1 MSARLPEIHLKT
13 TITDKLTRTYL
24 RKLNQQNYIATAS
37 AALIVTFSLIWLI
50 FQIGGYASTT
60 VTFFANSMYALTSL
74 IGAYWACITAY
85 RARYGPLRLEPRHQ
99 LAWLFI
105 GIGLFTN
112 GIGGIIYTYLEDY
125 VQKNPVPSPADIGFT
140 LFYIFTFIGL
150 LYMPTE
156 PTRRESSVR
165 IALDALITTI
175 CVLGVIWYFVIEPI
189 FGSQMQRPGF
199 SLGKLYVAVSYPFL
213 DVLLIFAIILLIRRR
228 VERILYPSLLLIG
241 VGIICQIWADSFYG
255 YLVPLNTYHTGT
267 AYIDTFWFI
276 GYLLIGLAALY
287 QYATIARRVFRERS
301 NTSHAD
307 NTSEYVPDSQDEGSH
322 RRYILLQSLL
332 IYIPLAALLA
342 LTLYSE
348 ITYNNQLSFSLVIT
362 TIIVAILVTIRYL
375 FATNEN
381 EILLRER
388 EQRSEM
394 AELLRILATQL
405 TEEIVLDRLL
415 TRLVTL
421 AASALGFDAVMLL
434 LAEDYDRP
442 LDKQSILLVRAAS
455 STTPEVY
462 TWRFQGEQL
471 HLCSVIAG
479 KQIDIV
485 WAEQKINLPE
495 DIQAWQKE
503 QQIRATLFV
512 SLTYQGKT
520 HGSLGFARRK
530 SRPLSERDMYL
541 AKAYTEEAASAI
553 EHAHLYQ
560 AAREHE
566 LFSQALANIAAR
578 LNSAVA
584 SGTSVGT
591 EILQLICTEGANALQ
606 ADYTLLYVNDYNGQL
621 VPAAIYVNEREPVT
635 RSGDWPP
642 IQRHE
647 FEARA
652 LGSLQPVLIQINDLS
667 TGSGHF
673 PAVSSGSLPAVSG
686 RMPAVIAPSAQ
697 QSFSDTLPRRT
708 PTGGLRGRRN
718 PTLREA
724 LQQRNV
730 PTAILAP
737 LISGNTAV
745 GLLILARSIHAQAQ
759 QKKALATADL
769 PQAQDFAEQAAIAF
783 TNAQLYQELRNAHQ
797 QLQQL
802 DQMKDQF
809 MITASHELRT
819 PLTAVQGYLEL
830 LAEYGGA
837 LSLDQQQEFLQKAR
851 RGCDE
856 LVLLLSNVMDASR
869 LEIEAGIR
877 PAYLARVSVQD
888 EIRGVIELIEPQ
900 ITQENRKVY
909 MYVPNKL
916 FVKADPT
923 RLRQVLLN
931 LSVNALKYSNPGTP
945 VTFSARAVIDQIP
958 SAVISVTDKGKGIKP
973 EDQALLFQRFTRLE
987 SDLNSTIRG
996 SGLGL
1001 YISRRLIEAMD
1012 GKIWI
1017 ESSGV
1022 PGAGSIFHIQLP
1034 LA

>member
-1 MSARLPEIHLKT
+1 MSARLPELHLKT
-13 TITDKLTRTYL
+13 TVTDKLTRTYL
-24 RKLNQQNYIATAS
+24 RKLSRQNYIATAS
-37 AALIVTFSLIWLI
+37 TALIVTFSLIWLI
-50 FQIGGYASTT
+50 FQIGGYASTA

-112 GIGGIIYTYLEDY
+112 GVGAIIYIYLQDS
-125 VQKNPVPSPADIGFT
+125 VQKNPLPSPADIGFT

-156 PTRRESSVR
+156 PNRRESSVL

-175 CVLGVIWYFVIEPI
+175 CALGVSWYFVIEPI
-189 FGSQMQRPGF
+189 FGSQMQRPDF
-199 SLGKLYVAVSYPFL
+199 SLGNLYVAVSHPFL
-213 DVLLIFAIILLIRRR
+213 DILLIFAIVLLIRRR
-228 VERILYPSLLLIG
+228 VERMLYPSLLLIG
-241 VGIICQIWADSFYG
+241 IGIICQIWADSFYG
-255 YLVPLNTYHTGT
+255 YLIPLNTYHTGT
-267 AYIDTFWFI
+267 PYIDTFWFI
-276 GYLLIGLAALY
+276 AYLLMGLAALY
-287 QYATIARRVFRERS
+287 QYAAIARRVFRERS
-301 NTSHAD
+301 NTSHVG
-307 NTSEYVPDSQDEGSH
+307 NTSEYVPNSQDEGSH
-322 RRYILLQSLL
+322 RRYVLLQSLL
-332 IYIPLAALLA
+332 IYIPLAILLA

-348 ITYNNQLSFSLVIT
+348 ITYNNQLSFSLVVT

-375 FATNEN
+375 CATHEN

-388 EQRSEM
+388 EQRREI

-405 TEEIVLDRLL
+405 TEELVLDHLL
-415 TRLVTL
+415 TRIVTI

-434 LAEDYDRP
+434 LAEDYDRS

-455 STTPEVY
+455 SIAPEVY

-471 HLCSVIAG
+471 HLCSVLAG

-485 WAEQKINLPE
+485 WAEQKIDVPE
-495 DIQAWQKE
+495 DIRAWQKE
-503 QQIRATLFV
+503 QQILATLFV

-530 SRPLSERDMYL
+530 SRPLSEPDIYL

-553 EHAHLYQ
+553 EHAYLYQ

-606 ADYTLLYVNDYNGQL
+606 ADYTLLYVNDYDGPL

-635 RSGDWPP
+635 RPGDWPP

-667 TGSGHF
+667 TSSGHLS
-673 PAVSSGSLPAVSG
+673 AVSSGSLPAVSG
-686 RMPAVIAPSAQ
+686 KIPAVTASSAR
-697 QSFSDTLPRRT
+697 QSFSDTLPRRS

-718 PTLREA
+718 PTLREV

-745 GLLILARSIHAQAQ
+745 GLLILARSIHAEAQ
-759 QKKALATADL
+759 PKKAFATADL

-830 LAEYGGA
+830 LAEYGGT
-837 LSLDQQQEFLQKAR
+837 LSLEQQQEFLQKAR

-877 PAYLARVSVQD
+877 PAHLARVSVQD

-900 ITQENRKVY
+900 VTQENREVY

-916 FVKADPT
+916 FVKTDPT

-945 VTFSARAVIDQIP
+945 VTFSARAVIDQVPGAI
-958 SAVISVTDKGKGIKP
+958 ISVTDKGKGIKP

-1022 PGAGSIFHIQLP
+1022 PGAGSTFHIQLP